1 MRCQMKK
8 ILPIISVGILLL
20 SSCAI
25 DQKNNTRPFSP
36 NEDLFIVETK
46 ISDDEVN
53 SNTPDSTNTEKI
65 EIIPENPN
73 VETSIEST
81 SPDFESIKIKYQ
93 NEVPKYF
100 GESVE
105 GIVTRIETSEKIVA
119 LTFDAC
125 GGKNGLGYDQ
135 KLIDYLLEEEVPAT
149 LFVNGRWIDE
159 NLDLFQLFS
168 HNELFEIENHGYAH
182 KPLSVNGKSIYGIE
196 GTKNVSE
203 VIDEVWKN
211 AMKIEELTGRRPRYF
226 RSGTAYY
233 DEIAVKVVREL
244 DEKPVNFTILG
255 DAGARYTKAQMVK
268 SAKDTKNGSIIL
280 YHMNHPE
287 GDTAEGIM
295 EVIPM
300 LRKMGFKFVLLK
312 DYDEAMK

>member
-1 MRCQMKK
+1 MKK
-8 ILPIISVGILLL
+8 ILSIISVGILLL

-25 DQKNNTRPFSP
+25 DQKNNEKPLIPKDDFP
-36 NEDLFIVETK
+36 IVETA
-46 ISDDEVN
+46 ISD
-53 SNTPDSTNTEKI
+53 TPDSTSTEEI

-73 VETSIEST
+73 VETSSERIN
-81 SPDFESIKIKYQ
+81 PDFESILIKYQ

-100 GESVE
+100 GENVE
-105 GIVTRIETSEKIVA
+105 GVVTRIETSEKIVA

-135 KLIDYLLEEEVPAT
+135 KLMEYLIEEEVPAT
-149 LFVNGRWIDE
+149 LFINGRWIDE
-159 NLDLFQLFS
+159 NQELFLLLSQ
-168 HNELFEIENHGYAH
+168 NELFEIENHGYAH
-182 KPLSVNGKSIYGIE
+182 KPLSVSGKSIYGIE
-196 GTKNVSE
+196 GTKNISE

-211 AMKIEELTGRRPRYF
+211 ARKIEELTGRRPQYF

-255 DAGARYTKAQMVK
+255 DAGAKYTKEQMVK
-268 SAKDTKNGSIIL
+268 SAKGTKNGSIIL

-300 LRKMGFKFVLLK
+300 LRKMDFKFVLLK
-312 DYDEAMK
+312 DYNEAMK

>member
-8 ILPIISVGILLL
+8 IFTILAVGILFL

-25 DQKNNTRPFSP
+25 DQKNNDKPVIQKDDFP
-36 NEDLFIVETK
+36 VLETN
-46 ISDDEVN
+46 ISNHEVN
-53 SNTPDSTNTEKI
+53 SNAPDL
-65 EIIPENPN
+65 EISV
-73 VETSIEST
+73 VETSSENT
-81 SPDFESIKIKYQ
+81 SPDFEAIKIKYQ
-93 NEVPKYF
+93 NEVPRFF
-100 GESVE
+100 GENVE
-105 GIVTRIETSEKIVA
+105 GVVTRIETTKRIIA

-135 KLIDYLLEEEVPAT
+135 KLIDYLIEEKVPAT
-149 LFVNGRWIDE
+149 LFINGRWIDE
-159 NLDLFQLFS
+159 NQELFLLLSQ
-168 HNELFEIENHGYAH
+168 NKLFEIENHGSTH

-196 GTKNVSE
+196 GTQNISE

-211 AMKIEELTGRRPRYF
+211 AIKIEELTGKRPLYF

-255 DAGARYTKAQMVK
+255 DAGAKYTKAQIVK
-268 SAKDTKNGSIIL
+268 SAQSAKNGSIIL

-287 GDTAEGIM
+287 GATAEGVM
-295 EVIPM
+295 EVVPM
-300 LRKMGFKFVLLK
+300 LRAKGFEFVLLK
-312 DYDEAMK
+312 DYEDAMK